1 MRVGLHRF
9 FCILLKKNSFYCI
22 NMAMIS
28 LEYNAIR
35 NTKWQYVWN
44 RRRNINET
52 QKSKNRYYQ
61 DNKKKPWY
69 STTRSKIAPIIKVV
83 SCIITSGS
91 IITRILMRNYCMVNP
106 YTKRTCAHIQPK
118 NNRHKND
125 WWK

>member
-1 MRVGLHRF
+1 MSG
-9 FCILLKKNSFYCI
+9 IGD
-22 NMAMIS
+22 AIS
-28 LEYNAIR
+28 MKRKSQKIDI
-35 NTKWQYVWN
+35 TK
-44 RRRNINET
+44 II
-52 QKSKNRYYQ
+52 
-61 DNKKKPWY
+61 KKKPWY

-125 WWK
+125 